1 MLTKMRA
8 MQAQEEVWAIAEAK
22 RARTEANAERSAWMR
37 EQKIIADEQARVQAE
52 KEREVKR
59 AVNMR
64 RATIERG
71 FTRTQLEAL
80 REQFEAADTDQSQ
93 SIDASELH
101 AVCQQ
106 MGEDMTLK
114 QVKAL
119 IKSVDSDGSGEIEW
133 EEYLII
139 MGKKK
144 NDAARTGAG
153 LFQKWSQRAKEV
165 AKSKEEQARV
175 IQAEKEAK
183 AAVASEER
191 EAAVSRA
198 AEAAAIEK
206 EAIAKRNEAVRVAA
220 IERQI
225 AIDKA
230 KEMEIAAKGEVAKA
244 KAAAGRE
251 RAKREKEAVL
261 REAAIKAEKTRRA
274 SAIAIQRRKSAI
286 EETEKEKVAAEIERQ
301 KKREANVKR
310 AKVSVYIPDL
320 IC

>member
-1 MLTKMRA
+1 

-37 EQKIIADEQARVQAE
+37 EQKIIADEQARVEAE
-52 KEREVKR
+52 KGREVKR
-59 AVNMR
+59 AVNLR

-80 REQFEAADTDQSQ
+80 REQFETADTDNSQ
-93 SIDASELH
+93 SIDAAELH
-101 AVCQQ
+101 VVCQQ

-119 IKSVDSDGSGEIEW
+119 IQTVDEDGSGEIEW

-139 MGKKK
+139 MGQKK
-144 NDAARTGAG
+144 NDAARTGSG

-165 AKSKEEQARV
+165 ANSKEEQAQAM
-175 IQAEKEAK
+175 QAEKEAR
-183 AAVASEER
+183 AAVASKER
-191 EAAVSRA
+191 DAAVVRA

-206 EAIAKRNEAVRVAA
+206 EAIAKRNETMRVAA

-225 AIDKA
+225 AIDRA
-230 KEMEIAAKGEVAKA
+230 KEMEIAARGEVAKA

-251 RAKREKEAVL
+251 RAAREKEAVL
-261 REAAIKAEKTRRA
+261 KEAAIKAEKTRRA
-274 SAIAIQRRKSAI
+274 STIAIQRRKSAI
-286 EETEKEKVAAEIERQ
+286 EETEKEKAAAEIERQ
-301 KKREANVKR
+301 IRREANVKR
-310 AKVSVYIPDL
+310 AKVSVFVGLFVCSYR
-320 IC
+320 